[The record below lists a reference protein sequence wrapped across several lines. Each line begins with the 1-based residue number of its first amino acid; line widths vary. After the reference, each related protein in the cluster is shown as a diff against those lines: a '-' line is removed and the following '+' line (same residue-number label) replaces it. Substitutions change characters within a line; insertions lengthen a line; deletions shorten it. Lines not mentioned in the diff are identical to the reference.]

1 MGLLVMKNLKFKCL
15 VLLPKVLD
23 FFLLVNLQ
31 NGLVEIVEEEGFL
44 KFATFLMLTA
54 DQLMVRELHRYA
66 SQQQKP
72 RFAPLYLQQQ
82 ESHQSGLDESQS
94 EYWLDL
100 NWQLSEAFSKYA
112 EVHLKQDLKRLY
124 FRRDYH

>member
-1 MGLLVMKNLKFKCL
+1 MGLLVMNNLKFKCL

-44 KFATFLMLTA
+44 KFGTFLMLTA
-54 DQLMVRELHRYA
+54 DRLRVRELHHYA
-66 SQQQKP
+66 SRRQT
-72 RFAPLYLQQQ
+72 RLFAPLYFQRQ

-94 EYWLDL
+94 EY
-100 NWQLSEAFSKYA
+100 
-112 EVHLKQDLKRLY
+112 
-124 FRRDYH
+124 